1 MAYLTLS
8 FIFLVMARFLKT
20 RSKVLGLHPGSLV
33 YIGESGD
40 TEQVNINLINYT
52 QKSFFESHS
61 ATFEKCVKSTQDTS
75 HITWIE
81 FQGLSNKDIIEEIG
95 NHFGIHRLWLE
106 DVLNTDHRPKVE
118 EMDNM
123 LFAII
128 KFISIKQEGNIVDVQ
143 SNQTSIFFGKGFVLC
158 FYDMKD
164 SPFEPIKER
173 LRKSIWKIRS
183 LKADYLFY
191 AIIDL
196 LVDQYYI
203 VLEEMGDCFE
213 ELEKRVTANV
223 SKINPADVLALKGE
237 FLFLRKTIF
246 PVKEAISKMII
257 SNHPWIEANTL
268 KYFKDILDHIT
279 QIIEIIEYYNELSTS
294 LMDFYQNTINQKM
307 NEIMKVLT
315 IFAAIFIPLT
325 FVVGIYGM
333 NFKFMPELD
342 WKYGYLF
349 VWGIVIL
356 LSGSMIWFFKKKKWF

>member
-1 MAYLTLS
+1 
-8 FIFLVMARFLKT
+8 MARFLKT

-33 YIGESGD
+33 YIGESGGK
-40 TEQVNINLINYT
+40 EKVNINLINYT
-52 QKSFFESHS
+52 QDSFFESHS
-61 ATFEKCVKSTQDTS
+61 ATFEKCVESAKDTS
-75 HITWIE
+75 QITWIE
-81 FQGLSNKDIIEEIG
+81 FQGLSDKKIIEEIG
-95 NHFGIHRLWLE
+95 NQFGIHRLWLE

-128 KFISIKQEGNIVDVQ
+128 KFISVKKLNNIVNVH
-143 SNQTSIFFGKGFVLC
+143 SGQTSIFFGDGFVLC
-158 FYDMKD
+158 FYDLET

-213 ELEKRVTANV
+213 DLEDRVTKNV
-223 SKINPADVLALKGE
+223 SKINPADILNLKGE

-257 SNHPWIEANTL
+257 SNHPWIESNTQR
-268 KYFKDILDHIT
+268 YFKDIQDHSI
-279 QIIEIIEYYNELSTS
+279 QIIEIIEYYNELNAS

-333 NFKFMPELD
+333 NFKSMPELD

-349 VWGIVIL
+349 VWVMVLLISGGMIIL
-356 LSGSMIWFFKKKKWF
+356 FKKKKWL